1 MKPTP
6 QFNDSKTRRDS
17 VDTHKGASFP
27 MTDFAFKA
35 NSFGDFSGRCRG
47 DKFPS
52 FRGISADYFM
62 NEARKNFVS
71 EAAVFILISATVA
84 VPVFQAVRGLVQYV
98 YGVL

>member
-6 QFNDSKTRRDS
+6 QFNDIKTRRDS
-17 VDTHKGASFP
+17 VDTRKRAPLP

-47 DKFPS
+47 DKVPS
-52 FRGISADYFM
+52 FRGISADYFK
-62 NEARKNFVS
+62 NEAPKNFFS
-71 EAAVFILISATVA
+71 EAAVFALIVITVA

>member
-6 QFNDSKTRRDS
+6 QFNDSKIRRDS
-17 VDTHKGASFP
+17 VHMRKSAVFP

-35 NSFGDFSGRCRG
+35 SSFGDFSGRRRG

-52 FRGISADYFM
+52 FRGISADYFET
-62 NEARKNFVS
+62 EARRHFVS
-71 EAAVFILISATVA
+71 EAAVFALIAATVA
-84 VPVFQAVRGLVQYV
+84 VPVFEAVRGLVQYV

>member
-6 QFNDSKTRRDS
+6 QFNHNKLRRDL
-17 VDTHKGASFP
+17 VDTRKRTAFP

-35 NSFGDFSGRCRG
+35 SSLGDFSGHCRG

-52 FRGISADYFM
+52 FRGISADYFK
-62 NEARKNFVS
+62 NEAPKNFVS
-71 EAAVFILISATVA
+71 EAAVFALIVATVA